1 MEVNSCL
8 NLMLNSDIIISVNYD
23 LLLIIQIIWKSY
35 LQLPSHP
42 SLPFHPWAPG
52 PRSPL
57 WGPEALAN
65 LALLLHQTDLFD
77 PKI

>member
-1 MEVNSCL
+1 
-8 NLMLNSDIIISVNYD
+8 MLNFGGIIIRVNKRKYFE
-23 LLLIIQIIWKSY
+23 KSY
-35 LQLPSHP
+35 LQLPIHP

-52 PRSPL
+52 PPSPL

-65 LALLLHQTDLFD
+65 LALLLRQTDLSD